1 MKTPIG
7 KIPLIAQDEVEY
19 DFDTGHS
26 AVCARHPDVVIG
38 HGDCATCENEA
49 GELPEEPAYDNRTAQ
64 DARDRVIQARMGSLT
79 DPTEKYLETLEAEL
93 VVWLE
98 AIRHERHRRMVQTW
112 QQGDY

>member
-7 KIPLIAQDEVEY
+7 KIPLIAKEEVEY
-19 DFDTGHS
+19 EFDTGDS
-26 AVCARHPDVVIG
+26 AVCARHPEVVIG
-38 HGDCATCENEA
+38 SGDCGTCENEA
-49 GELPEEPAYDNRTAQ
+49 GEFPEEVLDNNRTAQ
-64 DARDRVIQARMGSLT
+64 DARDRVVQARTGSLV

-93 VVWLE
+93 VNWLE